1 VSTPG
6 QLVLGILWD
15 VEGPMLSVTSQ
26 NSHKNAA
33 HFKMKFYSQR
43 LDRFLSVDTEAGT
56 CVENLCRVAVT

>member
-33 HFKMKFYSQR
+33 NFKMKFYSQS
-43 LDRFLSVDTEAGT
+43 LDRFLSVGTEAGAFVKNR
-56 CVENLCRVAVT
+56 CSVEVM